1 MPSLPGRLRVNRP
14 SRGCS
19 RVSATSRP
27 ALESPAMLSLR
38 RIALAFVAA
47 ILASTVGVPAAARAA
62 GVGLAP
68 YFVEYGNGMS
78 TTASQTG
85 STKVPI
91 GVMTWGA
98 GTATGVRLTVDLSDV
113 TDKVDITGVS
123 SPCGRSGSIVTCNF
137 GTLTIDGERKVGATL
152 SLRAKP
158 TATIGTA
165 GTVHLRLAS
174 DPAPGDATVSGTV
187 DIRPNVADMVMTSTV
202 PTAQIGQTVTVSHTV
217 KNLGPAAQ
225 PHMTLGAEAA
235 QPGIRY
241 VGGNGCTTTA
251 TTFLCRI
258 EDLAVGQTRV
268 VTVQAKVNGCDP
280 TKGANQ
286 PGVGWTA
293 DYGDP
298 HTSNNNATIIV
309 KVSGCS
315 GSTGT
320 SSGGSG
326 TQSAP
331 KPASGKTAA
340 PRPASS
346 PTGSP
351 IASPAASAAVTPT
364 ATDIVSQGPTAA
376 AASIAPVA
384 ATVSASSTGVW
395 TAISVLAGLAALAGF
410 VVFRRRR
417 NSPQV

>member
-1 MPSLPGRLRVNRP
+1 
-14 SRGCS
+14 
-19 RVSATSRP
+19 
-27 ALESPAMLSLR
+27 
-38 RIALAFVAA
+38 
-47 ILASTVGVPAAARAA
+47 
-62 GVGLAP
+62 
-68 YFVEYGNGMS
+68 
-78 TTASQTG
+78 
-85 STKVPI
+85 
-91 GVMTWGA
+91 
-98 GTATGVRLTVDLSDV
+98 
-113 TDKVDITGVS
+113 
-123 SPCGRSGSIVTCNF
+123 
-137 GTLTIDGERKVGATL
+137 
-152 SLRAKP
+152 
-158 TATIGTA
+158 
-165 GTVHLRLAS
+165 
-174 DPAPGDATVSGTV
+174 
-187 DIRPNVADMVMTSTV
+187 MTSTV

-225 PHMTLGAEAA
+225 PQVTLGARAA

-251 TTFLCRI
+251 TTFVCRI

-286 PGVGWTA
+286 PGVDWTA

-298 HTSNNNATIIV
+298 HTTNNDATIIV

-331 KPASGKTAA
+331 KPTSGKTAT
-340 PRPASS
+340 PRPTSS

-351 IASPAASAAVTPT
+351 AGSPGETPAASAAPT
-364 ATDIVSQGPTAA
+364 ATDIVSQGPAAA
-376 AASIAPVA
+376 AASIAPAA
-384 ATVSASSTGVW
+384 ATASTGAW
-395 TAISVLAGLAALAGF
+395 TAITVLAGLATLAGF

-417 NSPQV
+417 NGPQV

>member
-1 MPSLPGRLRVNRP
+1 MH
-14 SRGCS
+14 
-19 RVSATSRP
+19 
-27 ALESPAMLSLR
+27 SLR
-38 RIALAFVAA
+38 RIALTFVAA
-47 ILASTVGVPAAARAA
+47 ILASTVGVPTAARAA

-68 YFVEYGNGMS
+68 YFVDYGNGMS

-91 GVMTWGA
+91 GVVTWGS
-98 GTATGVRLTVDLSDV
+98 GTATGVKLTVDLSGV
-113 TDKVDITGVS
+113 TDKVDITAVS

-137 GTLTIDGERKVGATL
+137 GTLTISGEGRVSASL

-158 TATIGTA
+158 TATVGSA
-165 GTVHLRLAS
+165 GTVHLRLTS
-174 DPAPGDATVSGTV
+174 DPAPSDATVSGTV
-187 DIRPNVADMVMTSTV
+187 DIRPNVSDMVMTSTV

-225 PHMTLGAEAA
+225 PNVSLGARA
-235 QPGIRY
+235 QPGTRY

-251 TTFLCRI
+251 TTFVCSI
-258 EDLAVGQTRV
+258 KDLGVGQTRV
-268 VTVQAKVNGCDP
+268 VSVQVKVDGCDP
-280 TKGANQ
+280 LKGANQ
-286 PGVGWTA
+286 PGVDWTA

-298 HTSNNNATIIV
+298 HTGNNDATIIV

-351 IASPAASAAVTPT
+351 AGSPSAVPTASAAPT
-364 ATDIVSQGPTAA
+364 ETAVVSPSPAVV
-376 AASIAPVA
+376 AASIVPVA
-384 ATVSASSTGVW
+384 ATGSASTVAW
-395 TAISVLAGLAALAGF
+395 VTIAVLVGFAALAGF